1 MVLELDAKKQ
11 VIVILLH
18 PCSCLL
24 PNVRLR
30 NYVQV
35 AADIDMLELHFRRQ
49 KLHFKRVD
57 KGSISTSSFALTKG
71 LYHPLM

>member
-24 PNVRLR
+24 PNVHLR

-49 KLHFKRVD
+49 KLHFKRQ
-57 KGSISTSSFALTKG
+57 K
-71 LYHPLM
+71 